1 MALVLTGS
9 WEQALLTAT
18 AQAAAPEGGSGYLG
32 RTALQKI
39 LYFLQ
44 ILGVPMRYRFEIYH
58 YGPYCDR
65 IYRDVELLLADG
77 VLRDASS
84 NPEKYSNYRPGA
96 AAGELLQLHQGRL
109 APHLATITS

>member
-18 AQAAAPEGGSGYLG
+18 AQAAAPESGNRYLG

-44 ILGVPMRYRFEIYH
+44 ISGVPMRYRFEIYH
-58 YGPYCDR
+58 YGR
-65 IYRDVELLLADG
+65 TATG
-77 VLRDASS
+77 ASGTWS
-84 NPEKYSNYRPGA
+84 CCPPTGC
-96 AAGELLQLHQGRL
+96 
-109 APHLATITS
+109 